1 MSRFNNIPPEIA
13 VKLDQSLSRVRRILF
28 TRGLCV
34 VLFAAFA
41 AILLHMAVLAM
52 LGDEFPPSAGWSL
65 WGISLAAVG
74 VTLWFALVRPMR
86 RKFTAAEIASLIER
100 NHPEL
105 EERLSTVV
113 ELAATGDL
121 EASSSLLAEITRA
134 AVLDAGKV
142 SPKREFTP
150 RTVKPRLLAAL
161 SVILILGL
169 LFLVFRGNA
178 MRLFVKAL
186 NPSSRIGNIYSASM
200 DIVPNGDRTV
210 VRGTSF
216 EITLRDTSGG
226 GAKAYVYTDAGSG
239 EVRERMTLVSG
250 GDGADTYSYVYP
262 RVESDFSYRIKR
274 GRALSDIFRVK
285 VVDPPDFTD
294 QKIVVAHPAYTG
306 RPPDTNVKDGTIV
319 GLPASAVTVS
329 VRPNKPGL
337 AGTLELPGD
346 LRLESSEDADGH
358 LVWSFELPPGMSGA
372 WSIRVRDENGFENVP
387 ERNTVR
393 TVRDE
398 PPRIRL
404 TAPEVLTVALPRT
417 GELPLG
423 WEIVEDFGLSRTM
436 LEMCVGVGTWEE
448 VTSLDSYKTNG
459 VTWVGSRLEPF
470 INKEFGDAAVARFRV
485 KAYDNQPDDPTGAV
499 TNWAVSAEVTV
510 ELSSDPSASS
520 LARQSLKAQIEAGKK
535 GGENI
540 KRYLGWSKGNLHES
554 GGWFRHAEKDP
565 RSWQAQNVGKKLA
578 EGKGNFANAERLLNE
593 LIASLEESRLQA
605 GADMYRPLLDSAF
618 APARM
623 KIDDIFTIARNTD
636 KSTACGEAEKLIQDC
651 INAFDE
657 VQKRFDALSRRAM
670 DLQKLEEYAERE
682 KLLAELSEQGEID
695 PQTLADQQEKLESSF
710 NEEFKDE
717 LKKKELGWQKD
728 VAKRLEERAEKL
740 AERQEALKEKAEAAK
755 DGSEEDRQ
763 KVASEEKKLAND
775 IRKLARETSELKNN
789 VERVTGPYQD
799 DPAKAAEPIAEA
811 ASDEWSAAN
820 KADKAAKAAE
830 SGDLAEAS
838 ENMQAAQDAL
848 AEAKA
853 QLHAAQDSIAEA
865 NKGLAEDAA
874 EFREMSDALH
884 AATEAAKAA
893 AQEAAEQAAQQGGEQ
908 QSGEQQSG
916 EQQSDEHQGGEQQ
929 QGGQQPSMAQQ
940 KARQAAMDAA
950 RQLQQMAQQQAE
962 QGNLPFDQFQQDAQ
976 QQDGPPQ
983 PGGKPQKG
991 PKQKGPQPP
1000 QQQPS
1005 QQQPPQDAEG
1015 EPSEMQ
1021 GPHQDTPSPVGE
1033 QGEINT
1039 LDDGED
1045 WFKMK
1050 GDVGSGADVAEPADV
1065 PEEYRGLVNDYFKA
1079 INCKGGK

>member
-34 VLFAAFA
+34 MLFAAFA

-65 WGISLAAVG
+65 WGISLVAVG
-74 VTLWFALVRPMR
+74 VTLWFALVCPMR

-142 SPKREFTP
+142 SPKREFTQ

-169 LFLVFRGNA
+169 LFLVFCGNA

-216 EITLRDTSGG
+216 EITLRDTSG

-274 GRALSDIFRVK
+274 GRALSDVFRVK

-337 AGTLELPGD
+337 SGTLELPGD
-346 LRLESSEDADGH
+346 LRLESSEDAGGN
-358 LVWSFELPPGMSGA
+358 LVWLFELPPGMSGA

-404 TAPEVLTVALPRT
+404 TAPEAQTVALPRT

-448 VTSLDSYKTNG
+448 VTSLYSYKTNG

-485 KAYDNQPDDPTGAV
+485 KAYDSQPDDPTGTV

-510 ELSSDPSASS
+510 ELSSDPAASS

-554 GGWFRHAEKDP
+554 GAWFRHAEKDP
-565 RSWQAQNVGKKLA
+565 RSWQAQIVGTKLA

-593 LIASLEESRLQA
+593 LIASLKGSRLQA
-605 GADMYRPLLDSAF
+605 GADMYRPLLDSVF

-636 KSTACGEAEKLIQDC
+636 KSTACGEAEKLIQDW

-682 KLLAELSEQGEID
+682 KLLAELSEQGEIN

-740 AERQEALKEKAEAAK
+740 VERQEALKEKAEAAK

-763 KVASEEKKLAND
+763 KVASKEKKLAND

-799 DPAKAAEPIAEA
+799 DPAKAAEPIAEV

-820 KADKAAKAAE
+820 KADKVAKAAE
-830 SGDLAEAS
+830 SGDLAEAFK
-838 ENMQAAQDAL
+838 NMQTAQDAL

-853 QLHAAQDSIAEA
+853 QLHAAHDSITEA

-884 AATEAAKAA
+884 EATEAAKAT
-893 AQEAAEQAAQQGGEQ
+893 AQEAAEQATQQGGEQ
-908 QSGEQQSG
+908 QSGEQQSA
-916 EQQSDEHQGGEQQ
+916 EQQ
-929 QGGQQPSMAQQ
+929 QGGKQPSAAQQ

-1000 QQQPS
+1000 QQRPS

-1021 GPHQDTPSPVGE
+1021 GPIRTPPRPSASRARSTPL
-1033 QGEINT
+1033 T
-1039 LDDGED
+1039 TART
-1045 WFKMK
+1045 
-1050 GDVGSGADVAEPADV
+1050 GS
-1065 PEEYRGLVNDYFKA
+1065 R
-1079 INCKGGK
+1079 